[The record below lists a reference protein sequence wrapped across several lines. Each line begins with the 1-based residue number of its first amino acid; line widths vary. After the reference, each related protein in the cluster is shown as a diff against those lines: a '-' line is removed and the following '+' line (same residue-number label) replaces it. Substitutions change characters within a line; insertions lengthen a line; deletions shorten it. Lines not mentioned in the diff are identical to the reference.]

1 MSRGRTTLLLLAGLL
16 AAPPPPPAA
25 ALHFIGCLIEDL
37 CEDSER
43 CFNDG
48 VFGRCVDQRSQD
60 EELRRLELS
69 PDELSELPAVLE
81 RLVSQG
87 HRWSH
92 IYTQCVLQSRLAEL
106 QTGEPSDAS
115 ACELVNERRLPGL
128 PPGSRA
134 VPALPDLPD
143 LVGPQQEL
151 ELTAGRRDLEPPSQD
166 TVADEALVRF
176 GPAESEF
183 IEELYL
189 PATYR
194 DDGEAL
200 VPDLDQPIPLEW
212 LADDYDLEELARD
225 GLEPAA
231 AGVLL
236 PSAMKRSSP
245 VEYDLG
251 PLPADSQIHQLAQL
265 VRSVDRQL
273 QRAGGGGGGAL
284 DELERQ
290 AAADS
295 PAEIVL
301 DLGPAD
307 ETAEYPSDYDG
318 DYGDYGGDYGDYGDL
333 EPIPLSVRS
342 DPEFRR
348 AERLDIKKPGPWFG
362 VNNFAFDYDFDG
374 KAPVPDQE
382 INPMESLPIEP
393 MEQEPMESME
403 QESAQSPPP
412 EPRLSAGEDAF
423 SVDSESRRVDR
434 VAEDVNPSPETT
446 PSGAPPSQQ
455 SQEAGQPAK
464 KSRSLDRSPGPQVD
478 TDLDYVYMEVQNR
491 FEDGNEAT
499 RLVKQLEKDLFLPVN
514 TFDNIGAEKNQVWFK
529 VKPNKLELN
538 AAAVASRIGSL
549 RGTLNNELG
558 VTITEAGVG
567 KGSSVQVEAEHRTMF
582 VQTLSIVLGALVA
595 AIVLVVLFVCLARR
609 YVRGRDKIKGLAN
622 TDTEASKDYQDLCR
636 SRMAARVTEKT
647 DTPEKPQ
654 RVHSLSK
661 ESDGT
666 ASPTSRSSTSSWS
679 EEPVVSN
686 MDISTG
692 HMVLSYMEDHLK
704 KKDKLEEEWR
714 ALCAYEAEPS
724 ARTVAALPANA
735 KKNRVPTA
743 LPYDHSR
750 VTLNAVTNATGGD
763 YINASTITDHDPRN
777 PAYIATQGP
786 MAQTANDFWQMV
798 WEQGSVVIVMLT
810 RLTENGSGMC
820 HRYWPE
826 EGSELYHIYEVH
838 LVSEHIWCDEYLV
851 RSFYL
856 KNLKT
861 SETRTVTQF
870 HFLAWPEN
878 GVPTS
883 TKALLEFRRKVN
895 KSYRGR
901 SCPVIVH
908 CSDGCGRTGTYCL
921 IDMVLNRMAK
931 GAKEIDIAASLEH
944 LRDQRADMVRTR
956 AQFEFVLMAVAE
968 EVHAILKALPQ

>member
-1 MSRGRTTLLLLAGLL
+1 MRRGATWLCALVVLLLAP
-16 AAPPPPPAA
+16 AP
-25 ALHFIGCLIEDL
+25 ALPLDFIGCLFEDL
-37 CEDSER
+37 CEDFER
-43 CFNDG
+43 CFSDG
-48 VFGRCVDQRSQD
+48 AFGRCVSNFAKD
-60 EELRRLELS
+60 EDLKRVELS
-69 PDELSELPAVLE
+69 SDDLSELANLLGL
-81 RLVSQG
+81 LVAEG

-92 IYTQCVLQSRLAEL
+92 IYTQCIL
-106 QTGEPSDAS
+106 QTKLLALETGQRHDGS
-115 ACELVNERRLPGL
+115 ACELVNDQPGL
-128 PPGSRA
+128 PPGSHG
-134 VPALPDLPD
+134 VPALPVDD
-143 LVGPQQEL
+143 
-151 ELTAGRRDLEPPSQD
+151 DEPPPQD
-166 TVADEALVRF
+166 TDTADALVRF
-176 GPAESEF
+176 SPPGDGYA
-183 IEELYL
+183 EELYV
-189 PATYR
+189 PTAYR
-194 DDGEAL
+194 TMDETL
-200 VPDLDQPIPLEW
+200 MPESDQPPPPFEW
-212 LADDYDLEELARD
+212 TWPPADDQ
-225 GLEPAA
+225 PADINNNIFNSDSSSVFFPTA
-231 AGVLL
+231 L
-236 PSAMKRSSP
+236 KRSSAP
-245 VEYDLG
+245 LEDSAPAYMLAPPTQAKLEQLEQLLQDMNRELQLSEAELSDDLE
-251 PLPADSQIHQLAQL
+251 L
-265 VRSVDRQL
+265 VGSPPDYED
-273 QRAGGGGGGAL
+273 AL
-284 DELERQ
+284 DELQRAEQEDDESGPR
-290 AAADS
+290 S
-295 PAEIVL
+295 PAELVI
-301 DLGPAD
+301 DYEP
-307 ETAEYPSDYDG
+307 AEYANYASYADYYDA
-318 DYGDYGGDYGDYGDL
+318 D
-333 EPIPLSVRS
+333 PIPLSVRS

-362 VNNFAFDYDFDG
+362 VNNYAFDYDYDG
-374 KAPVPDQE
+374 KAP
-382 INPMESLPIEP
+382 PMEEDMGPLP
-393 MEQEPMESME
+393 MEPMESPM
-403 QESAQSPPP
+403 SPPLP
-412 EPRLSAGEDAF
+412 VSRHKSAEDF
-423 SVDSESRRVDR
+423 SVDSVDSESQRVDE
-434 VAEDVNPSPETT
+434 VAKDVTVAPAAQTEPTATDT
-446 PSGAPPSQQ
+446 PQVRTERLPRRATEQRN
-455 SQEAGQPAK
+455 K
-464 KSRSLDRSPGPQVD
+464 KSLTSKFTRYPDPKDAID
-478 TDLDYVYMEVQNR
+478 TTYTYLKVKDSFQTWKS
-491 FEDGNEAT
+491 G
-499 RLVKQLEKDLFLPVN
+499 KQLVEQLEEDLSLPRN
-514 TFDNIGAEKNQVWFK
+514 TFDNIRVVGDQVMFK
-529 VKPNKLELN
+529 VKPNPVGYN
-538 AAAVASRIGSL
+538 SSVVAAKIGGLRGSL
-549 RGTLNNELG
+549 EKDLG
-558 VTITEAGVG
+558 VTIVAAGVG
-567 KGSSVQVEAEHRTMF
+567 DGTSQSSSVLVQADSSTVF
-582 VQTLSIVLGALVA
+582 VQTLSIVLGVLVA
-595 AIVLVVLFVCLARR
+595 ATVLVVLAVFLARR
-609 YVRGRDKIKGLAN
+609 YVRSRDKLKGLAN
-622 TDTEASKDYQDLCR
+622 PDTEASKDYQELCR
-636 SRMAARVTEKT
+636 SRMAARVTDKT
-647 DTPEKPQ
+647 DAPEKPQ

-724 ARTVAALPANA
+724 ARTVAVQPANC
-735 KKNRVPTA
+735 KKNRFPAV

-763 YINASTITDHDPRN
+763 FINASTITDHDPRN

-786 MAQTANDFWQMV
+786 LPHTANDFWQMV

-921 IDMVLNRMAK
+921 IDMVLNRMSK

-944 LRDQRADMVRTR
+944 IRDQRADMVRTR
-956 AQFEFVLMAVAE
+956 GQFEFVLMAVAE